1 MRILTWNVRR
11 AAGSSKVWDYIRE
24 ADPCI
29 SILQEVTQV
38 PADIQL
44 SHHIAF
50 EPAVRKTGKPQSFG
64 NAIISKM
71 PLHEVDH
78 LYSDVAWVNDV
89 RSFFAGNLLMRNVT
103 IANGRVLNLLNIYS
117 PAWSV
122 PTHLTEGL
130 DLAGVKLVLNPQLY
144 FTEIIWK
151 VLADSIARTSGE
163 WIVGGDFNS
172 SETFDHMWGPKPRG
186 NRELMDRMNAAGL
199 HDALR
204 EKAGQLTP
212 TFRSPRNGTVVHQM
226 DHLYLTQN
234 LMAEV
239 EQCCVPNPSAI
250 FANNLSDHLPITA
263 EFNMKPNL

>member
-1 MRILTWNVRR
+1 MRILSWNVRR

-29 SILQEVTQV
+29 SMLQEVTQI

-44 SHHIAF
+44 AHHIAF

-71 PLHEVDH
+71 PLHEGDH
-78 LYSDVAWVNDV
+78 LYSDVAWVNDL

-144 FTEIIWK
+144 CTEIIWK
-151 VLADSIARTSGE
+151 RNRAIYTRYFSRRQNDQHLLFQDDCGVCSLVSEIGGYATGVLYQPKSVGE
-163 WIVGGDFNS
+163 
-172 SETFDHMWGPKPRG
+172 
-186 NRELMDRMNAAGL
+186 
-199 HDALR
+199 
-204 EKAGQLTP
+204 
-212 TFRSPRNGTVVHQM
+212 
-226 DHLYLTQN
+226 
-234 LMAEV
+234 
-239 EQCCVPNPSAI
+239 
-250 FANNLSDHLPITA
+250 
-263 EFNMKPNL
+263 